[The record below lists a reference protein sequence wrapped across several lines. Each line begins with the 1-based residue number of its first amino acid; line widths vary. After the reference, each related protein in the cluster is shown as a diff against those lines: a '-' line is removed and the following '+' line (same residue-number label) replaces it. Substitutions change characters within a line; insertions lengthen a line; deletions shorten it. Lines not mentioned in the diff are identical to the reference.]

1 MHPRDDA
8 DLESQIGTVVSVDYP
23 RAVVRVVGMN
33 CARCLQ
39 GRGCGMGLLGGGQK
53 DIEALIPGGLENV
66 KPGQRVRLLF
76 GRQQLLRS
84 AWMLYGV
91 PLLSLLVGLGM
102 LTSIAPDAGD
112 GVAVVAA
119 AVSLGIGAAFSAV
132 VSRRR
137 SCVRSLVPSV
147 ALSEVSAVD
156 G

>member
-1 MHPRDDA
+1 
-8 DLESQIGTVVSVDYP
+8 
-23 RAVVRVVGMN
+23 
-33 CARCLQ
+33 
-39 GRGCGMGLLGGGQK
+39 MGLLGGGQK
-53 DIEALIPGGLENV
+53 DIEALIPGGLEHV

-76 GRQQLLRS
+76 GRQELLRS

-91 PLLSLLVGLGM
+91 PLLSLLVGLGL
-102 LTSIAPDAGD
+102 LTLLAPDAND